1 MFRAVNTY
9 LHAVAPH
16 ARRKENGTTRRNE
29 QRDTDSEVSCTWISE
44 YGILQNNDLFGL
56 WKAGS

>member
-1 MFRAVNTY
+1 MQS
-9 LHAVAPH
+9 LHMLAAK
-16 ARRKENGTTRRNE
+16 RME
-29 QRDTDSEVSCTWISE
+29 QLEGMKQQDTESEVSCMWISE